1 MTETD
6 LWIEGRRIL
15 GRELAHL
22 RASSRN
28 LNGEPDFREL
38 ADPPGKALIQAY
50 LSALHRHQPFT
61 STHWPVFYAEVP
73 APPRNERS
81 SWFVKSL
88 LQQWGDP
95 AWDAR
100 ESAWEKEHRLEA
112 ALQEAY
118 VELVI
123 VADIHHLVLPRRVLR
138 EGLDWL
144 LYLFQTGIH
153 APLVIVGE
161 PVKMQ
166 QLILSDA
173 RFCSRFWPIRL
184 PGEQKLPEDLTARTR
199 LYELLGLGT
208 PPDEHEAE

>member
-6 LWIEGRRIL
+6 LWTEGLRIL
-15 GRELAHL
+15 SGEMANL
-22 RASSRN
+22 RVRRLK
-28 LNGEPDFREL
+28 LNGEPDFREV

-50 LSALHRHQPFT
+50 LSALNRRQPFT
-61 STHWPVFYAEVP
+61 PTHWPVFYAEVP
-73 APPRNERS
+73 PPPRNERS
-81 SWFVKSL
+81 SWFIKSL

-100 ESAWEKEHRLEA
+100 ESAWEKEQRLES
-112 ALQEAY
+112 ALQEAH

-138 EGLDWL
+138 GRLDWL

-153 APLVIVGE
+153 VPLVIVGE
-161 PVKMQ
+161 PEGMQ
-166 QLILSDA
+166 QLILADA

-184 PGEQKLPEDLTARTR
+184 PGEQKLPEDPAAKKH
-199 LYELLGLGT
+199 LYELLGLST
-208 PPDEHEAE
+208 PPDEQ

>member
-6 LWIEGRRIL
+6 LWTEGLRIL

-22 RASSRN
+22 RTSSLK
-28 LNGEPDFREL
+28 LNGEPDFREV

-50 LSALHRHQPFT
+50 LSALYRQQPFT
-61 STHWPVFYAEVP
+61 AEHWPVFYAEVP
-73 APPRNERS
+73 PPPRNERS

-100 ESAWEKEHRLEA
+100 ESAWEKEHRLMT
-112 ALQEAY
+112 ALQAAH

-123 VADIHHLVLPRRVLR
+123 VADIHHLVLPQRALR
-138 EGLDWL
+138 ERLDWL

-153 APLVIVGE
+153 VPLVIVGE
-161 PVKMQ
+161 PVNMQ
-166 QLILSDA
+166 KLILSDA

-184 PGEQKLPEDLTARTR
+184 PGEQKLPEDPAAKKH
-199 LYELLGLGT
+199 LYELLGLGA
-208 PPDEHEAE
+208 PPEDEQ

>member
-1 MTETD
+1 MTEAD
-6 LWIEGRRIL
+6 HLWAEGLRIL
-15 GRELAHL
+15 GEKLADL
-22 RASSRN
+22 RASSLK
-28 LNGEPDFREL
+28 LNGEPDFREV

-50 LSALHRHQPFT
+50 LSALHQRQPFT
-61 STHWPVFYAEVP
+61 ATHWPVFYSEVP
-73 APPRNERS
+73 SPPHNERS
-81 SWFVKSL
+81 PWFVKSL

-100 ESAWEKEHRLEA
+100 ESAWEKEHRLVVAIQA
-112 ALQEAY
+112 AH

-123 VADIHHLVLPRRVLR
+123 VADVHHLVLPRRVLR
-138 EGLDWL
+138 ERLDWL

-153 APLVIVGE
+153 VPLVIVGE

-184 PGEQKLPEDLTARTR
+184 PGEQKLSEDPVARTR
-199 LYELLGLGT
+199 LYERLGLGT
-208 PPDEHEAE
+208 PPNEP